1 MVRIYNETRV
11 VFNPAWSSDG
21 NPNAVQTKLRH
32 FEVPGCG
39 AFQITN
45 ENSELAEL
53 FKRDEEVVFYTTD
66 EDLLEK
72 VEKYVADDVSRNAI
86 AAAGHQRALSEHSLD
101 HRVSSLFQHA
111 CSVFPPSAQPNAMPA
126 RVKTINVQDA
136 AALIQLRNDMG
147 NNPALFEDADWI
159 HLIGGEFYSIK
170 TDYAVLEPFFR
181 GCPEQILAVS
191 TFFDF
196 TGLASNP
203 LQPKL
208 MESNG
213 CLLVEDVD
221 VKSFDLPL
229 LDTQGGSFLG
239 VSLEEYA
246 CLLVNYIAPRSRV
259 AALIDAFMSRTVD
272 AVHQLHAVPTGRI
285 VTELLLTVPDGYE
298 FSTLGVRNAE
308 YVKRLRHFFP
318 RFVAMNQ
325 RVVIY
330 GISGMG
336 EAALKLA
343 EQTPGLNLV
352 GVVDRSLNVASFQ
365 GIPVLKP
372 EQLQEV
378 RPDVVV
384 LTSGSSGPSIY
395 ASIAHLEAIM
405 CILPLYDL
413 NHPVWSVVN

>member
-1 MVRIYNETRV
+1 
-11 VFNPAWSSDG
+11 
-21 NPNAVQTKLRH
+21 
-32 FEVPGCG
+32 VPGCG

-229 LDTQGGSFLG
+229 LDTQGGRFLG
-239 VSLEEYA
+239 VGLEEHA
-246 CLLVNYIAPRSRV
+246 CLLVNYIAPRSRITE
-259 AALIDAFMSRTVD
+259 LVD
-272 AVHQLHAVPTGRI
+272 AYISGAIEAIHQLEAVQTGRI
-285 VTELLLTVPDGYE
+285 VTELLLTVPEGYE
-298 FSTLGVRNAE
+298 FTTLGVKNAE
-308 YVKRLRHFFP
+308 YVKRLRHLLP
-318 RFVAMNQ
+318 RFVAMKQ

-343 EQTPGLNLV
+343 EQAPGLNLV

-365 GIPVLKP
+365 GIPVLQP
-372 EQLQEV
+372 AQLQDI
-378 RPDVVV
+378 RPDVVI

-395 ASIAHLEAIM
+395 ASIVHLEAIM